1 MSNPLLT
8 VVIPVYNRAN
18 LVKDTLQSLAD
29 QTLQVFDVVLVDNNS
44 TDNSLAVLQQWADEH
59 SSHDRRITVLSEAK
73 RGACAARNR
82 GASEVKTPW
91 VMFFD
96 SDDLMD
102 PSHLADFE
110 EVARSNP
117 EADLITRPV
126 YFRTAGGGKRL
137 HRYCRGEKRALF
149 NHIFHATLSTQRY
162 IVKTSFYEK
171 TGGWDPKV
179 WGWNDYELGVRLL
192 LQHPRVATVP
202 GPPSMLVVPQKES
215 ITGTAYSTSP
225 RKWED
230 ALDKCQ
236 RDLEQAGRHDMI
248 KYINCRR
255 AILAG
260 TYRLE
265 GDMRDARRLLAS
277 VKGWRYRA
285 VYLHRRFLRRGA
297 AYTVRL
303 LFG

>member
-102 PSHLADFE
+102 PL
-110 EVARSNP
+110 
-117 EADLITRPV
+117 
-126 YFRTAGGGKRL
+126 
-137 HRYCRGEKRALF
+137 
-149 NHIFHATLSTQRY
+149 
-162 IVKTSFYEK
+162 
-171 TGGWDPKV
+171 
-179 WGWNDYELGVRLL
+179 
-192 LQHPRVATVP
+192 
-202 GPPSMLVVPQKES
+202 
-215 ITGTAYSTSP
+215 
-225 RKWED
+225 
-230 ALDKCQ
+230 
-236 RDLEQAGRHDMI
+236 
-248 KYINCRR
+248 
-255 AILAG
+255 
-260 TYRLE
+260 
-265 GDMRDARRLLAS
+265 
-277 VKGWRYRA
+277 
-285 VYLHRRFLRRGA
+285 
-297 AYTVRL
+297 
-303 LFG
+303 